1 MKLQEVLD
9 FLLDSLKI
17 LIIALII
24 VIPIRTFLFQPFI
37 VKGSSMEPNYHSGD
51 YLIID
56 ELSYRLRDPQR
67 GEVIVFEYPLNPKSK
82 YIKRIIGLPGETI
95 EIKDSKIYITKDEEV
110 LTINESIYLTP
121 NDLEKWTTNNN
132 KESIILKE
140 NEYFVMGDNRN
151 YSSDSRRW
159 GLLPRENITGR
170 MMFRFSPVEIL
181 MNTMSTN

>member
-1 MKLQEVLD
+1 MKLQELLD

-37 VKGSSMEPNYHSGD
+37 VKGSSMEPNYRSGD

-67 GEVIVFEYPLNPKSK
+67 GEVIVFEYPLNPSSK

-95 EIKDSKIYITKDEEV
+95 EIKDSKIYITRNEEM
-110 LTINESIYLTP
+110 LTVDESIYLTES
-121 NDLEKWTTNNN
+121 DLERWTMNNN
-132 KESIILKE
+132 KEPVILKE

-159 GLLPRENITGR
+159 GVLPRENITGR
-170 MMFRFSPVEIL
+170 MMFRFSPIEIL
-181 MNTMSTN
+181 TNTVSTN

>member
-37 VKGSSMEPNYHSGD
+37 VKGSSMEPNYCSGD
-51 YLIID
+51 YLIVD

-67 GEVIVFEYPLNPKSK
+67 GEVIVFEYPLNPANK

-95 EIKDSKIYITKDEEV
+95 EIKDSKIYITKDEETFTV
-110 LTINESIYLTP
+110 DESIYLTED
-121 NDLEKWTTNNN
+121 DLEKWTINNN
-132 KESIILKE
+132 KGSIILKE
-140 NEYFVMGDNRN
+140 KEYFVMGDNRN

-159 GLLPRENITGR
+159 GVVPEENITGR
-170 MMFRFSPVEIL
+170 MMFRFSPIEAL